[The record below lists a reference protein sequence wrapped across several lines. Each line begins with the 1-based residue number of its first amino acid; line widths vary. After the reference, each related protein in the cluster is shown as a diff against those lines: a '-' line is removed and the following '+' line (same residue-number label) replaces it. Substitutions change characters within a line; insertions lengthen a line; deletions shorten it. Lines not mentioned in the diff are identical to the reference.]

1 MRCCCCF
8 PNQFVSLERCAAAR
22 SPLRHTTHRPA
33 AANSFSST
41 WENQTWCLYILC
53 ASHVD
58 HFFCFSSTE
67 RGNARNN
74 NKTKKSVFFFCLF
87 LRVVNS
93 LCKAH
98 ASSSEFLLF
107 LTTQQRKN
115 TFSRAHHA
123 YNCKTSPTTSK
134 THLLLWVRLLC
145 RND

>member
-1 MRCCCCF
+1 MRCCCRF

-53 ASHVD
+53 ASNVD
-58 HFFCFSSTE
+58 HFFCFFPQREGTQ
-67 RGNARNN
+67 GTI
-74 NKTKKSVFFFCLF
+74 TKQKKVFFFCLF

-134 THLLLWVRLLC
+134 THLLLWVRVLC
-145 RND
+145 GND